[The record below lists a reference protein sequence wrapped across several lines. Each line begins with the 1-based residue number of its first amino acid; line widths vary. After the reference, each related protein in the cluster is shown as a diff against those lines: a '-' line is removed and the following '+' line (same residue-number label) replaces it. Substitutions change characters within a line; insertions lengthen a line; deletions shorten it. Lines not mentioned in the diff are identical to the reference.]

1 MIQYTTPT
9 FILTLPETVDLSL
22 AQNIYFTLTQGE
34 DVEITKS
41 GESLVVEGQ
50 NVSVFL
56 SQEES
61 GRFSKGKASLMLNW
75 TYANGARACS
85 TIVAVDVGRNLL
97 DEVVV

>member
-22 AQNIYFTLTQGE
+22 VQNLYFTLTQGKTE
-34 DVEITKS
+34 LQKAGD
-41 GESLVVEGQ
+41 SLVVEGQ
-50 NVSVFL
+50 TVSVFL

-61 GRFSKGKASLMLNW
+61 GKFTNGKASLQLNW
-75 TYANGARACS
+75 TYGNGARCCS